1 MRPSR
6 ALRYYYTVT
15 FILGLMLTV
24 PLAQWVRVR
33 EVGPGGAVMLTF
45 SLNVFF
51 VMILP
56 LVLDWAERRYFKARF
71 LAVEELAKDNPELA
85 LLLSSQCEKL
95 HLPGLKLAVV
105 DDSNN
110 NVESGEVFSY
120 GLWRNN
126 PRLILSNQMLKEG
139 ALEKSLAPSLE
150 AELTRFANQD
160 HTLIFILYSVFQL
173 MLVVLLVHLMGQS
186 AVNLP
191 IL

>member
-6 ALRYYYTVT
+6 ALRYYYTIT
-15 FILGLMLTV
+15 FILGLVMTV

-85 LLLSSQCEKL
+85 TLLSSQCEKL

-105 DDSNN
+105 DDTNSN
-110 NVESGEVFSY
+110 SGEVFSY

-126 PRLILSNQMLKEG
+126 PRLILSNQLLKEG
-139 ALEKSLAPSLE
+139 AIEKNLAPSLE

-186 AVNLP
+186 AINLP